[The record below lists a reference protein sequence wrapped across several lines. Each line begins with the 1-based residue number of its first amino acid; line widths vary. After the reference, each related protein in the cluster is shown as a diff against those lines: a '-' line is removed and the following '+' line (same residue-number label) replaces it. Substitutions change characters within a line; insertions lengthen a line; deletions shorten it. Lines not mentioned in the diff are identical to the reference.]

1 MGNILSKIGNTVAD
15 ITTLGGHSRVK
26 NAQSLYRSNYRTYEN
41 RHKKYGSL
49 IAEHDGL
56 IESIGHKTQD
66 AMVEIEEVEFIL
78 RQFTEATAKIKDT
91 RKQESL
97 DALDKILTLNA
108 SIDSAASIMTGTA
121 AGSAAAVG
129 SWAVVSMIGSASTG
143 TALTSLS
150 GAAAT
155 NATLAWFGG
164 GSIAT
169 GGAGMVGGAT
179 VIGGIVALPIIAF
192 SSWKTHES
200 AAELEKAAEEVSES
214 TDLLSDDIK
223 KITPIIKNVQS
234 QLDTL
239 SAGVDRLIKAKFN
252 TRKKLYPFG
261 IFSRFIRWLKVKI
274 GKDYYETQDIP
285 YVKVLEREIS
295 IFMALLNKNIE
306 E

>member
-1 MGNILSKIGNTVAD
+1 MGNILSNIGNTVAN

-26 NAQSLYRSNYRTYEN
+26 SAQSLYQNKYYTYEN

-200 AAELEKAAEEVSES
+200 AAELEKADELV
-214 TDLLSDDIK
+214 DNIN

-239 SAGVDRLIKAKFN
+239 SAGVDRLIKAKNN

-261 IFSRFIRWLKVKI
+261 IFSRFIKWFKVKI
-274 GKDYYETQDIP
+274 GKDYYETKDIP
-285 YVKVLEREIS
+285 YVQVLEREIS
-295 IFMALLNKNIE
+295 IFMALLNKNTE